1 MDSDDVRAAWAD
13 RSGEYSP
20 TYYAHYGPDA
30 TSEWVR
36 ERLVDAVGRDAA
48 VLEVG
53 CGVGRHLA
61 ELADA
66 GLTDLTGV
74 DVNPEALAA
83 LRETYPALADVGTF
97 HAATIEEYVVD
108 VPDRAFDA
116 VFSVETL
123 QHIHPDA
130 TWVFEELARVT
141 DDCLLVVETES
152 GRSGTVNHVDD
163 TQQVDRR
170 VEGLGQHRRVVGRPD
185 RVGTAVGGHE
195 NPVVHDT

>member
-1 MDSDDVRAAWAD
+1 VDSNEVRAAWAD
-13 RSGEYSP
+13 RSGAYSP

-36 ERLVDAVGRDAA
+36 SQILDAVGADAR

-53 CGVGRHLA
+53 CGVGRHLV

-66 GLTDLTGV
+66 GLADLVGV
-74 DVNPEALAA
+74 DVNEAALATLA
-83 LRETYPALADVGTF
+83 DTYPDLAATGTF
-97 HAATIEEYVVD
+97 HADTIESYVET
-108 VPDRAFDA
+108 VPDDAFDA

-141 DDCLLVVETES
+141 SDTLVTVENES
-152 GRSGTVNHVDD
+152 DAPGRVNHVDD
-163 TQQVDRR
+163 EVPLYYRNWHRIFTDLGMEQVASATGKRDTRR
-170 VEGLGQHRRVVGRPD
+170 VFRHP
-185 RVGTAVGGHE
+185 A
-195 NPVVHDT
+195 

>member
-36 ERLVDAVGRDAA
+36 ERVVEHVGRDAR

-74 DVNPEALAA
+74 DVNPGALAA
-83 LRETYPALADVGTF
+83 LRETYPSLADVGTF
-97 HAATIEEYVVD
+97 QAGTVEAYVAD
-108 VPDRAFDA
+108 IPDRAFDV

-123 QHIHPDA
+123 QHIHPDSN
-130 TWVFEELARVT
+130 WVFDELARIT
-141 DDCLLVVETES
+141 DGCLLVVENES
-152 GRSGTVNHVDD
+152 GPAGTVNHVDEDVPLYYRDWGAVFTDCGLRPVESTAGKRD
-163 TQQVDRR
+163 TRR
-170 VEGLGQHRRVVGRPD
+170 VFCRSE
-185 RVGTAVGGHE
+185 
-195 NPVVHDT
+195 

>member
-1 MDSDDVRAAWAD
+1 MDSNDVREEWAD

-36 ERLVDAVGRDAA
+36 SRIVEQVGRDAR

-61 ELADA
+61 ELVEADV
-66 GLTDLTGV
+66 TDVVGV
-74 DVNPEALAA
+74 DVNAEAIDELAA
-83 LRETYPALADVGTF
+83 TYPGVDAAGTF
-97 HAATIEEYVVD
+97 HVDSIESYVTGVED
-108 VPDRAFDA
+108 DAFDA

-130 TWVFEELARVT
+130 EWVFEELARIT
-141 DDCLLVVETES
+141 GETLLTVENES
-152 GRSGTVNHVDD
+152 GQPGTVNHVDD
-163 TQQVDRR
+163 GVPLYYRDWEAVFTDLGLVSVESSVGKRDTKR
-170 VEGLGQHRRVVGRPD
+170 VFRQS
-185 RVGTAVGGHE
+185 A
-195 NPVVHDT
+195 

>member
-1 MDSDDVRAAWAD
+1 VDSDDVRAAWAD

-36 ERLVDAVGRDAA
+36 DQVVGHVGRDAR

-66 GLTDLTGV
+66 GLTELTGV

-83 LRETYPALADVGTF
+83 LRETYPALADAGTF
-97 HAATIEEYVVD
+97 HADTIEAFVTD
-108 VPDRAFDA
+108 IDDRAFDA

-130 TWVFEELARVT
+130 SWVFGELARIT
-141 DDCLLVVETES
+141 DGCLLTVENES
-152 GRSGTVNHVDD
+152 GEAGTVNHVDEDVPLYYRDWNAVFTGHGLREVESATGKRD
-163 TQQVDRR
+163 TRR
-170 VEGLGQHRRVVGRPD
+170 VFSRP
-185 RVGTAVGGHE
+185 E
-195 NPVVHDT
+195 